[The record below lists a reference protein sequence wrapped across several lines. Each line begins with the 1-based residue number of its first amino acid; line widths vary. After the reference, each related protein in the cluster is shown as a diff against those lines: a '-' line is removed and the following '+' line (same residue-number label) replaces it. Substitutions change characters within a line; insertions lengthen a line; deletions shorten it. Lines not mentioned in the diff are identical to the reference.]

1 MTDNLAKI
9 FPYILANNTEMFSGS
24 TLLHTSINSL
34 FLMVVIRPGK
44 TRTSP
49 VSESG
54 NPSEKGKNSMW
65 LWKTELKKTHQT
77 PHLLYRVA
85 SYKMQNKV
93 RRETSC
99 SQHKKL
105 RAVRRTAL
113 WNRMTFTD
121 ASAFKG
127 WALST
132 CDSFISSSKLW
143 YCETP
148 VAAPQQWR
156 SNGSMKT

>member
-65 LWKTELKKTHQT
+65 LWKTELKKKHQT

-93 RRETSC
+93 RQIWDIMFAT
-99 SQHKKL
+99 QKV
-105 RAVRRTAL
+105 A
-113 WNRMTFTD
+113 NRMTFTD